1 MRKRLIAAVGLS
13 ISLLT
18 ANWLN
23 LAIAQTAQASC
34 PTLKQATPSRQK
46 TQAITSKVNKQFK
59 AAGVN
64 GAYNLVMMGRY
75 GMAGWYNKSAGT
87 ITPMAILVDGDRV
100 QAHMLNPY
108 SVNRLVKL
116 GYPRRTAECLQQL
129 FNEAGL

>member
-1 MRKRLIAAVGLS
+1 MRKRLITAVVLGVS
-13 ISLLT
+13 CVT
-18 ANWLN
+18 ANPWN
-23 LAIAQTAQASC
+23 FAIAQTAQASC
-34 PTLKQATPSRQK
+34 PTLKQATPSPQK

-59 AAGVN
+59 ATGVN

-87 ITPMAILVDGDRV
+87 ITPMAIMVDGNRV

-108 SVNRLVKL
+108 SVNRLLKL

-129 FNEAGL
+129 FNEAGI